1 MPGSRVAVWNMKKS
15 VAKRRYHRI
24 LRVTFHSIDLF
35 QKNYT
40 VNYSYS
46 PLELLLKHIFDY
58 SKETIV
64 VLIFTYLCSEHR
76 ESKYRDIDYQKCDKY
91 IQGISSINKVPSYV
105 SLLLDLPEY

>member
-15 VAKRRYHRI
+15 VTKRRYHRI

-35 QKNYT
+35 QKNCT

-46 PLELLLKHIFDY
+46 PLELLLKHKFDY
-58 SKETIV
+58 NKEIIFA
-64 VLIFTYLCSEHR
+64 LIFTYLCSEHR
-76 ESKYRDIDYQKCDKY
+76 ESNYRDIDYQECDKY